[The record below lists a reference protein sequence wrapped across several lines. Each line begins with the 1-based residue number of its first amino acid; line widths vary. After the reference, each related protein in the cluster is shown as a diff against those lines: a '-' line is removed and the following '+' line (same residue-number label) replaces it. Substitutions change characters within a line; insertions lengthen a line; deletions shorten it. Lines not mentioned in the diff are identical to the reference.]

1 MITPMIG
8 DLVMNDIGMLG
19 MIEDIR
25 KPYYFV
31 GWFEEKKERFYFLSD
46 VYEMTNRYKKYR
58 MENGL

>member
-8 DLVMNDIGMLG
+8 NLVMNDIGMLG
-19 MIEDIR
+19 VIEDIR

-31 GWFEEKKERFYFLSD
+31 SWFNEEKERFYFFSD
-46 VYEMTNRYKKYR
+46 VYEMINRYKKYR